1 MCFIGK
7 IIIFVDNIIEMPQ
20 TKHYIYIFL
29 MLFSISVSSQK
40 SIDEDPEL
48 IQNSINN
55 RISQSQ
61 TALENYN
68 YFEAQNNLDEALVFA
83 EKLDN
88 KKSEGIIY
96 GLKGKLQL
104 ITEDED
110 KAITSLNKAIEIQ
123 RITKDDGNLA
133 NSYKTLA
140 EVFVRKKD
148 YSQAADYFKSAKTLF
163 QQEGLDK
170 GLAETLLAEGKTYIQ
185 IKNYRKAR
193 SIIEQSIAEAKKI
206 GYLKIQSDALLTQG
220 KVYNNL
226 GDYDKA
232 LTIAN
237 EGLRIAKQNNYTSI
251 LNEGYLVVSD
261 INKSLGKINQS
272 LESAELSRE
281 YLELHIK
288 LSDSLRNLK
297 MIHSSKDQETQHLLR
312 EMDAKNKEVVEQL
325 EHFED
330 DKNLNT
336 LTSILSVALIT
347 ILSLLTLSLYKNNNI
362 RLKTN
367 TMLHKKNG
375 ELIIAKEKAELAS
388 KTKANFL
395 STVTHELRTPLYA
408 VTGLSNML
416 LEENPRPEQVQHLK
430 SLKFSGDYL
439 LTFINDILQINKIE
453 ANKVDIEPESFNLKK
468 KINNIVLAL
477 NNSANDNNVKLHFEY
492 DNNLSENFIADQL
505 KISQILINL
514 IGNSIKFAKDGDIWI
529 RVYKIEQKGNIYTL
543 RFEVEDNGIGI
554 SQEKQDNMF
563 ESFSQGS
570 IQINRKYGGTGL
582 GLSIVKGLIDI
593 LKGKIYVKSELEKGT
608 TFYFEIPLEYTSVE
622 EAKEKKVNYFS
633 GNKEE
638 LDLSDVRILVVED
651 NKINQM
657 ITKKILT
664 KMNLKCDIIDNGEDA
679 VEMIKNN
686 NYNIILMDIHMPGI
700 SGMEATKRVRSFDKE
715 LTIFALTAVTIE
727 DKMHEFDEAGFTDII
742 PKPFKQEEFEKKLY
756 NALAGKANKS
766 A

>member
-1 MCFIGK
+1 MTQIR
-7 IIIFVDNIIEMPQ
+7 N
-20 TKHYIYIFL
+20 YIYIAILLFS
-29 MLFSISVSSQK
+29 FSISAQK
-40 SIDEDPEL
+40 SIDNDPEIL
-48 IQNSINN
+48 QGKINF
-55 RISQSQ
+55 RIEEAHS
-61 TALENYN
+61 ALENYN
-68 YFEAQNNLDEALVFA
+68 YLEAQNNLNEALKLA
-83 EKLDN
+83 EQLNN
-88 KKSEGIIY
+88 KESLGIIY
-96 GLKGKLQL
+96 TFKARLQL
-104 ITEDED
+104 TNNESDN
-110 KAITSLNKAIEIQ
+110 AITSLNTSIEIQ
-123 RITKDDGNLA
+123 RTIKDDANLA
-133 NSYKTLA
+133 DSYKTLG
-140 EVFVRKKD
+140 EVYVNKED
-148 YSQAADYFKSAKTLF
+148 YTQAADYFKSARNLF
-163 QQEGLDK
+163 QQEGLEK
-170 GLAETLLAEGKTYIQ
+170 KLAETLLEEGKTYMYL
-185 IKNYRKAR
+185 KNYRKAR
-193 SIIEQSIAEAKKI
+193 SVIDQSLALAKKT
-206 GYLKIQSDALLTQG
+206 GDLKTQS
-220 KVYNNL
+220 
-226 GDYDKA
+226 KA
-232 LTIAN
+232 LVKQGIIYSKLNDSNRAISYAN
-237 EGLRIAKQNNYTSI
+237 EGLQIAKENNFAGV
-251 LNEGYLVVSD
+251 LNEGYLVLSN
-261 INKSLGKINQS
+261 INENIENYEQS
-272 LESAELSRE
+272 TI
-281 YLELHIK
+281 YLKLHLK

-297 MIHSSKDQETQHLLR
+297 IAYSSTNSDIQNKLNAEI
-312 EMDAKNKEVVEQL
+312 EKNKKAKEESQ
-325 EHFED
+325 E

-367 TMLHKKNG
+367 NMLHKKNG

-416 LEENPRPEQVQHLK
+416 LEENPKPDQVQHLK

-453 ANKVDIEPESFNLKK
+453 ANKVDVDPESFNLKK
-468 KINNIVLAL
+468 KINNIILAL

-492 DNNLSENFIADQL
+492 DKDLPENFIADQL

-514 IGNSIKFAKDGDIWI
+514 IGNSIKFTKDGDIWI
-529 RVYKIEQKGNIYTL
+529 RIYKIEQKDNTYTL
-543 RFEVEDNGIGI
+543 RFEIEDNGIGI

-622 EAKEKKVNYFS
+622 EAKENKVTYFS
-633 GNKEE
+633 GNAED
-638 LDLSDVRILVVED
+638 LDLTNVKILVVED

-679 VEMIKNN
+679 VEMIKAN
-686 NYNIILMDIHMPGI
+686 NYNIVLMDIHMPGI
-700 SGMEATKRVRSFDKE
+700 SGMEATKRVRAFDKE

-756 NALAGKANKS
+756 NALANNSNKF